1 MWKTPQSLMVPTEP
15 RQLWSGCSLS
25 GAQPPLVVD
34 VDQLVLD
41 LTPLEPNLANLQISG
56 SPTTIPSIIQAQ
68 NVKITTDFGSPLFS
82 IST

>member
-1 MWKTPQSLMVPTEP
+1 MRKTPQNLMVPTEP
-15 RQLWSGCSLS
+15 GQLWSGCSLS

-41 LTPLEPNLANLQISG
+41 LTPLETNLANLQVSG

-68 NVKITTDFGSPLFS
+68 NVKITTDFCSPLFS